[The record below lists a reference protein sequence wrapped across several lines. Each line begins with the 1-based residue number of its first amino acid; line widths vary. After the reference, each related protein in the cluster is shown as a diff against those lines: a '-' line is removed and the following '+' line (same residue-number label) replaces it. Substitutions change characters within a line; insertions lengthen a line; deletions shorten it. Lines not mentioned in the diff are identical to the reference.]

1 MARLEASV
9 MKKPENRMVYV
20 CECVDYPLCGHK
32 AHRIDQ
38 VDWLASDVGKECRYC
53 HQPVTAINID
63 RLLRIEEAA
72 RDLITN
78 NLNAINMGEIIGA
91 ANLYG
96 ALHANPGGS
105 DDGE

>member
-1 MARLEASV
+1 
-9 MKKPENRMVYV
+9 MKDLILCRCRTCRAVTFEGGRMS
-20 CECVDYPLCGHK
+20 H
-32 AHRIDQ
+32 
-38 VDWLASDVGKECRYC
+38 VGLDGSCC
-53 HQPVTAINID
+53 HPTEFINID

-105 DDGE
+105 DEGESMQNM